1 MLKAAKDYPVLMAEN
16 LIEVCLSAGL
26 TMTAIAFP
34 GLRLF
39 AGISYGLIVV
49 AILMTAMQDDHLIE
63 RYKLT
68 PEFFWASMA
77 SRFIALLFGGVLGA
91 L

>member
-16 LIEVCLSAGL
+16 LIEVCLSALL
-26 TMTAIAFP
+26 TMSAIAYP
-34 GLRLF
+34 GMRWF
-39 AGISYGLIVV
+39 VGISYGLIVV
-49 AILMTAMQDDHLIE
+49 AILMTCLMDDHLIE

-68 PEFFWASMA
+68 PEFFIASM
-77 SRFIALLFGGVLGA
+77 IARVVSLLFGAVVGA

>member
-16 LIEVCLSAGL
+16 LIEVTLSTIL
-26 TMTAIAFP
+26 TQTAIALP
-34 GLRLF
+34 GMRLF
-39 AGISYGLIVV
+39 VGISYGLIVV
-49 AILMTAMQDDHLIE
+49 AILMTLFLDDHLIE

-68 PEFFWASMA
+68 PEFFIASMVA
-77 SRFIALLFGGVLGA
+77 RVVSLLFGAVVGA

>member
-1 MLKAAKDYPVLMAEN
+1 MLKQAKDYPVLMAEN
-16 LIEVCLSAGL
+16 LIEVCLSATL

-39 AGISYGLIVV
+39 VGISYGLIVV
-49 AILMTAMQDDHLIE
+49 AIVMTFFLDDHLIE

-68 PEFFWASMA
+68 PEFFIASM
-77 SRFIALLFGGVLGA
+77 IARVVSLIFGAVVGA